1 MTAKTLG
8 TTANRQARLLDTS
21 TQLGGAQNT
30 VLRPDFYLSPNT
42 VIGYITM
49 FSAFTNS

>member
-21 TQLGGAQNT
+21 TQSGAQNT